1 MAHCMNSIAANS
13 EIAALPRSTD
23 STHDPNRTG
32 RSEVMVRVSLSRD
45 ETQKRTN
52 SAVGG
57 QSPED
62 TDADQAQKY
71 NHIQSG
77 KLTSIWF
84 GS

>member
-1 MAHCMNSIAANS
+1 MNSIAGNS

-32 RSEVMVRVSLSRD
+32 RSEVMVHVGLSRD

-71 NHIQSG
+71 NHNQSG
-77 KLTSIWF
+77 TLTSIWF